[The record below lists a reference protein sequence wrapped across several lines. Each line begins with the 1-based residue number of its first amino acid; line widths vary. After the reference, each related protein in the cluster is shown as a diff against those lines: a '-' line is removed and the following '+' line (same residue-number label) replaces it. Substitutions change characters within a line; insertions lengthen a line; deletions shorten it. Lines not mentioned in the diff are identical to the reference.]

1 MDICAHSQHTSMN
14 HIYLMIG
21 GNIGDR
27 LANLENARKSIEQR
41 CGPIH
46 KQSSIYETEAWGFK
60 DQPAFYNQA
69 LCIETALS
77 PQDLMTTLL
86 AIEVDMGRERLI
98 PLGPRTIDL
107 DIIYYNQTIIDTP
120 GLTIPHPRLAERN
133 FVLAPLM
140 EIAPEFM
147 HPVLNKTNSAL
158 YNASLDVSIVYKKT
172 DL

>member
-1 MDICAHSQHTSMN
+1 
-14 HIYLMIG
+14 MIG

-27 LANLENARKSIEQR
+27 LVNLENARKSVELR
-41 CGPIH
+41 CGNIQ

-77 PQDLMTTLL
+77 PQDLMATLL
-86 AIEVDMGRERLI
+86 AIEQAMGRERLI

-107 DIIYYNQTIIDTP
+107 DIIYYNQTIIETP
-120 GLTIPHPRLAERN
+120 ILIIPHPRLSERN
-133 FVLAPLM
+133 FVLAPLV
-140 EIAPEFM
+140 EIAPDFV
-147 HPVLNKTNSAL
+147 HPIHKKTNLAL
-158 YNASLDVSIVYKKT
+158 YNDSTDTSIVYKKT

>member
-1 MDICAHSQHTSMN
+1 
-14 HIYLMIG
+14 MIG

-27 LANLENARKSIEQR
+27 LVNLENARKSIEQK
-41 CGPIH
+41 CGNIQ

-77 PQDLMTTLL
+77 PQDLMATLL
-86 AIEVDMGRERLI
+86 AIEQAMGRERLM

-107 DIIYYNQTIIDTP
+107 DIIYYNQTIIETP
-120 GLTIPHPRLAERN
+120 TLMIPHPRLSERN
-133 FVLAPLM
+133 FVLAPLA
-140 EIAPEFM
+140 EIAPDFV
-147 HPVLNKTNSAL
+147 HPIHKKTNLVL
-158 YNASLDVSIVYKKT
+158 YNDSTDASIVYKKT

>member
-1 MDICAHSQHTSMN
+1 
-14 HIYLMIG
+14 MIG

-69 LCIETALS
+69 VCIETTLS
-77 PQDLMTTLL
+77 PQDLITTLL

-107 DIIYYNQTIIDTP
+107 DIIYYNQSIIESP
-120 GLTIPHPRLAERN
+120 GLSIPHPKIAVRN
-133 FVLAPLM
+133 FVLAPLV
-140 EIAPEFM
+140 EIAPDFE
-147 HPVLNKTNSAL
+147 HPILKKTNFQL
-158 YNASLDVSIVYKKT
+158 YEASTDTSVVYKKT
-172 DL
+172 EL

>member
-1 MDICAHSQHTSMN
+1 
-14 HIYLMIG
+14 MIG

-41 CGPIH
+41 CGHIQ

-69 LCIETALS
+69 LCIETTLS
-77 PQDLMTTLL
+77 PQDLITTLL

-107 DIIYYNQTIIDTP
+107 DIIYYNQSIIESP
-120 GLTIPHPRLAERN
+120 GLSIPHPKIAVRN
-133 FVLAPLM
+133 FVLAPLV
-140 EIAPEFM
+140 EIAPDFE
-147 HPVLNKTNSAL
+147 HPILKKTNFQL
-158 YNASLDVSIVYKKT
+158 YEASTDTSVVYKKT
-172 DL
+172 EL